1 MRFYLRYTEA
11 SCTIVDR
18 ATHDVLGFLEVKEKE
33 KAIRTLKTLS
43 NLSLEEYIVY
53 CMNLGIKFRI
63 DKNTKEFIFDKD
75 SEDWATKAWI
85 ATTNKALKELDAVG
99 IIPDDRITVELVN
112 EIKSHK
118 PIKSTIEAI
127 ASTQQPTSTV
137 LDAEAKEED
146 IEAPG
151 PTKEVDAGVNKKDKD
166 VNTNKDIAI
175 NKPKKLAK
183 KPKTIDDKSILEED
197 EKPNKGDIKPKK
209 PISKKKLIKKD
220 RDASSKANIEKPK
233 YTKDILRNLLATK
246 KIDVKTFREEMKKLS

>member
-1 MRFYLRYTEA
+1 MRFYLRYTGA

-18 ATHDVLGFLEVKEKE
+18 ATHDVLGFLEVSEKE

-53 CMNLGIKFRI
+53 CMNLGIKFRM

-118 PIKSTIEAI
+118 PIKSTIEAV

-137 LDAEAKEED
+137 LDV
-146 IEAPG
+146 EAPG

-175 NKPKKLAK
+175 NKPRKLAK

-197 EKPNKGDIKPKK
+197 EKPNKEDIKPKK

-220 RDASSKANIEKPK
+220 KDASSEANIEKPK

-246 KIDVKTFREEMKKLS
+246 KIDVKTFREEMKKLA

>member
-18 ATHDVLGFLEVKEKE
+18 ATHDVLGFLEVSDKE

-43 NLSLEEYIVY
+43 KLSIEEYVVY

-63 DKNTKEFIFDKD
+63 DKNVKEFIFDKD

-85 ATTNKALKELDAVG
+85 ATTNRALKELDVVG
-99 IIPDDRITVELVN
+99 IIPDDRITVELVR

-118 PIKSTIEAI
+118 PIKSTIEAV

-220 RDASSKANIEKPK
+220 RDASSEANIEKPK

-246 KIDVKTFREEMKKLS
+246 KIDVKTFREEMKKLA